1 MAIGFFGVLKGLLV
15 QNETDRSKELVVQV
29 SPSATTN
36 TTTTLQSAQT
46 ANRTVSLPDADGTM
60 MTNSSTDTLTNKTF
74 DADGTG
80 NVLTNVDDTNIKVGA
95 AIDAA
100 KIANGSVSNT
110 EYQFLDG
117 VTSSIQ
123 TQLDNKLG
131 SVGGLIDNR
140 VVRAD
145 GTNQIQNST
154 ATIDDSG
161 NLTGVAIDADGA
173 GNSITN
179 IENADIKVG
188 AAIARSKLAS
198 GSANQ
203 VLIND
208 GSGVMSSE
216 ATLAKS
222 RGGSGQDNTSI
233 NFPATGTLATLAGV
247 EQLTNK
253 DIDGGTASNTSR
265 ITLPQNTTVNLAALT
280 RKEGTI
286 AYDTTL
292 NEVVYDNGSAFQQIG
307 GGGSPTGDPN
317 TLAYFDASGNLAS
330 NDTQLQ
336 YFAYVDNIQP
346 SGIILGTFDPATV
359 LDFTEQGIINAQTTD
374 PSTSI
379 TSVVYS
385 LAMGLPQTGGHLRAA
400 NYSIAHGNVSGINS
414 TIDADAGSHAHGYAT
429 GGDQNIIQAT
439 SGSHAHGAITSSG
452 SDGRIYG
459 LGHSHSFGL
468 VEDPFFIEAQGQSF
482 AGGRT
487 NADGGVVARE
497 CSISFG
503 TDINQNAT
511 SNAPYSYMFGLGHKS
526 NSTHVTKFGRY
537 SINTPGDGSWVD
549 TEPLFIL
556 GNGTDT
562 GNRSNAFQV
571 DKDGKITE
579 TGAEIVP
586 VREVTTSDTISER
599 TDRIIIVNGSGAN
612 TLTLPPGEDGLKYT
626 FSPAGTNTGTW
637 ALDPD
642 GAETLDANVPADIG
656 AGAFSIIYLNTVWY
670 RI

>member
-1 MAIGFFGVLKGLLV
+1 MAIGLFGVLKGLLV
-15 QNETDRSKELVVQV
+15 QNETDRTKELVVQV

-80 NVLTNVDDTNIKVGA
+80 NVLTNVDNTNIKAGA
-95 AIDAA
+95 AIDAT
-100 KIANGSVSNT
+100 KIANGSVSNA

-117 VTSSIQ
+117 VTSNIQ

-222 RGGSGQDNTSI
+222 RGGSGQDNTSL

-253 DIDGGTASNTSR
+253 DIDGGTASNSNR
-265 ITLPQNTTVNLAALT
+265 LTLPQNTTVGLAALA
-280 RKEGTI
+280 RKEATL

-292 NEVVYDNGSAFQQIG
+292 NQVVYDDGSNFQPIG
-307 GGGSPTGDPN
+307 SGSTPTGDAN
-317 TLAYFDASGNLAS
+317 TVAFFDSLGNLNS
-330 NDTQLQ
+330 DDTDLR
-336 YFAYVDNIQP
+336 FYVFDTLVNP
-346 SGIILGTFDPATV
+346 SGIVYGQITPDVAVTSLDHGFIVADGEDVGTALTADGKS
-359 LDFTEQGIINAQTTD
+359 FT
-374 PSTSI
+374 
-379 TSVVYS
+379 
-385 LAMGLPQTGGHLRAA
+385 MGQAATGGELLAQNH
-400 NYSIAHGNVSGINS
+400 SIAHGLVNGASSIIQA
-414 TIDADAGSHAHGYAT
+414 TAGSHAHGYAQ
-429 GGDQNIIQAT
+429 GAQGIISADNQ
-439 SGSHAHGAITSSG
+439 SHAFGFVNATTDARIFANGTS
-452 SDGRIYG
+452 
-459 LGHSHSFGL
+459 LAFGD
-468 VEDPFFIEAQGQSF
+468 VQNDYIIEAQVNSF
-482 AGGRT
+482 AGGS
-487 NADGGVVARE
+487 ADVNGGVHAFNN
-497 CSISFG
+497 SISFG
-503 TDINQNAT
+503 SDINETAVANPEFNYQFGEGHQ
-511 SNAPYSYMFGLGHKS
+511 SEAP
-526 NSTHVTKFGRY
+526 HVTKFGRY
-537 SINTPGDGSWVD
+537 SEDVAGDGTTWVD
-549 TEPLFIL
+549 TDPLFIL
-556 GNGTDT
+556 GNGANS
-562 GNRSNAFQV
+562 GSKANAFRV
-571 DKDGKITE
+571 DKDGRVQE

-586 VREVTTSDTISER
+586 VRELTTNATLSAR
-599 TDRIIIVNGSGAN
+599 TDRVIILNGSGAN
-612 TLTLPPGEDGLKYT
+612 TITLPAGEDGLRFT
-626 FSPAGTNTGTW
+626 FGFADANTGTW
-637 ALDPD
+637 ALSPD
-642 GAETLDANVPADIG
+642 GGDTVDAAVPADI
-656 AGAFSIIYLNTVWY
+656 ATEQVTIIFLNGVWY